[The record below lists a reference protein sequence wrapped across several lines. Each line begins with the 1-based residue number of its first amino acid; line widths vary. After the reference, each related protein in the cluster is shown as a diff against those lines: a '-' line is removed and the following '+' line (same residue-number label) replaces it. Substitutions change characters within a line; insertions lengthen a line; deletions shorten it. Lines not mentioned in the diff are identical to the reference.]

1 MKKHFFSTLC
11 MAFALAFTVVS
22 CGDDDPIPSPTPT
35 PDPDPEPETPTVTYN
50 GYSYVL
56 ALDSVAGSEE
66 AAKTFLGMLN
76 DTISSYGLE
85 MKTLQAEGYAYVYGV
100 SMTYNKDDATE
111 KAAYEALQAKCKS
124 LNHCIMRYMSANR
137 TEPVVTAGYAYAIN
151 SASGVGKDWSSF
163 STSSTSATGKG
174 VLSIPSLSKTT
185 WKAKDAK
192 ETGVESVYFD
202 TWGKYEGSLKAT
214 RKASSIQINGEE
226 LKDVIAIRQGA
237 KVVVFNAENKVIYGF
252 MITSDGKQLTL
263 LQKDGQNF
271 EGDAVVYFDLEAVD
285 ATE

>member
-1 MKKHFFSTLC
+1 MKTNFFSALC

-50 GYSYVL
+50 GYSYIL

-66 AAKTFLGMLN
+66 AVKTFLGMLN
-76 DTISSYGLE
+76 DSISSFGLE

-100 SMTYNKDDATE
+100 SMTYNKDDEKE
-111 KAAYEALQAKCKS
+111 KAAYEALKEKCTSVKR
-124 LNHCIMRYMSANR
+124 CIGKYMPANN
-137 TEPVVTAGYAYAIN
+137 TSPVITTGFVHLVTT
-151 SASGVGKDWSSF
+151 ASGVSKDWSVNLGAGIGSLRG
-163 STSSTSATGKG
+163 S
-174 VLSIPSLSKTT
+174 LSIPSLSKTT

-192 ETGVESVYFD
+192 ESGVESVNFGGWSAD
-202 TWGKYEGSLKAT
+202 KSLKAT
-214 RKASSIQINGEE
+214 LTTSVLQINGEE

-237 KVVVFNAENKVIYGF
+237 KVIVMNAENKVIYGF